1 MQTLIEYKKAGL
13 LFEITETLE
22 AGIKLN
28 GFETKSL
35 RRKDGTLDG
44 SYVTIRGGE
53 AFIIGSFIPPYQE
66 KNTPEDYDPRRN
78 RKLLLTKKE
87 LADLANTESSHGL
100 TIVPLSMYN
109 KGRVIKVKLGIAR
122 GKKKFDKRQTLKKR
136 ESDRE
141 IARTLKDR

>member
-78 RKLLLTKKE
+78 RKRRPAGDGTKR
-87 LADLANTESSHGL
+87 A
-100 TIVPLSMYN
+100 
-109 KGRVIKVKLGIAR
+109 AR
-122 GKKKFDKRQTLKKR
+122 IR
-136 ESDRE
+136 ER
-141 IARTLKDR
+141 A